1 LANGRHPIP
10 NLFGGKNR
18 HHEAMSIIELLQHVG
33 AENVQLQN
41 LADSLVRAD
50 LKKHDGEITFATD
63 RSIVHD
69 MAINRCDKVGLI
81 LWLPKDKMPDLKS
94 QHNVKAMA
102 SPPLTPQDN
111 AQG

>member
-1 LANGRHPIP
+1 
-10 NLFGGKNR
+10 
-18 HHEAMSIIELLQHVG
+18 MSIIELLQHVG

-94 QHNVKAMA
+94 QQNVKRRQGQRPLPVA
-102 SPPLTPQDN
+102 SCSAVVCPSNPVESSE
-111 AQG
+111 